1 MNHTLCV
8 AFDKRIRSGALHRH
22 TIAAS
27 ITSVKVKTTGPSE
40 AHTQKQLST
49 TQLSNQFVHY
59 CSNPTVRHICIAQ
72 GSVWDLTYVSGS
84 HSNFKRPGED
94 S

>member
-8 AFDKRIRSGALHRH
+8 AFDKRIRSEALHRH

-49 TQLSNQFVHY
+49 TQLSNQFVH
-59 CSNPTVRHICIAQ
+59 
-72 GSVWDLTYVSGS
+72 
-84 HSNFKRPGED
+84 
-94 S
+94 